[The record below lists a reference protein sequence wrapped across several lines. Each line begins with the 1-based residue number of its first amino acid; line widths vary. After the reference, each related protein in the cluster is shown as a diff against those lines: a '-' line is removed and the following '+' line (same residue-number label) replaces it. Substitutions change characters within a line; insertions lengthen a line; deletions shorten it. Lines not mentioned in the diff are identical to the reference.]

1 MWDLFGGEP
10 DQPGAIKR
18 ADDASVGKAPRVGGP
33 VAGTA
38 PAGVTTSDT
47 GRAPGAGLFDDL
59 AKLFAP
65 VTGAASDLWDAVTHG
80 AAKDPARPKP
90 AAPELP
96 ATDEAWQATMA
107 EARAGLEVTQRY
119 SVPTRALNPSLL
131 MAIRISHVDPKSQFY
146 DVLTN
151 KGERTKGKAG
161 ADLTPGRLAYRLG
174 TELEARAEAE
184 AAMPTLLATKLA
196 LVDGAAPGGAIA
208 KSKSA
213 GGNLRVKLRADLG
226 KPAQAAIDAWFH
238 AHYHGSKLVAEAPDV
253 ADLRRLVQDSVA
265 ATAADPAR
273 DERIATLRAD
283 IVACEARVRGLLRAR
298 ATDTKAAKARALWT
312 QLADLADAEGVFVD
326 RAFESYRIEAEDGTV
341 TTLAPV
347 NAISVNFL
355 NPGGFKNGGG
365 TYSDA
370 TIDSVLADEYTGD
383 GAADQQAATKKFIH
397 TLNRNE
403 GGPASMNTWDG
414 EIVSAGPGLSGS
426 GRLQSSMAAF
436 KAEDPGGFQA
446 ALGKFGVDIVKPK
459 RGNPYF
465 TVRVPR
471 DPAAIPPALRDQV
484 TPGEL
489 IIGSATTGA
498 SKGSAAYEEC
508 RALRYISKDP
518 VLMSRFMFAGQHAY
532 QRFLIKEAA
541 QSMHK
546 AEAFSF
552 TAGARRVEWTPLI
565 QPLGADWLAAT
576 EAVIAYRYHASAAIF
591 EDLRTKAAAHYTASF
606 GDRDPALLT
615 DDERKQIGRFVA
627 GQLKPGKYAIY
638 RAQFPSVA
646 SDVFPAAK
654 GDDEDDDQD

>member
-1 MWDLFGGEP
+1 MWDLFGGESA
-10 DQPGAIKR
+10 QPGATR
-18 ADDASVGKAPRVGGP
+18 RDDDASVGKAPLVGAP
-33 VAGTA
+33 APGTV

-59 AKLFAP
+59 AQLFAP
-65 VTGAASDLWDAVTHG
+65 VVDAASSMWDAVTHG
-80 AAKDPARPKP
+80 GAKDPAKPK
-90 AAPELP
+90 APELP
-96 ATDEAWQATMA
+96 ATDDAWQDTMA
-107 EARAGLEVTQRY
+107 AARDQIEVTQRY
-119 SVPTRALNPSLL
+119 AVPTRALNPDLL
-131 MAIRISHVDPKSQFY
+131 MAIRTSDVEGKSSFY

-151 KGERTKGKAG
+151 KGERTKGVAG
-161 ADLTPGRLAYRLG
+161 ANLTPGRLAYRLG
-174 TELEARAEAE
+174 TELEARAEA
-184 AAMPTLLATKLA
+184 AATVPTLLATKLA
-196 LVDGAAPGGAIA
+196 LIDGAAPTGALA

-238 AHYHGSKLVAEAPDV
+238 AHYQGSKLVASAAEV
-253 ADLRRLVQDSVA
+253 TELRTLMTSSVA
-265 ATAADPAR
+265 AIATDPAR

-283 IVACEARVRGLLRAR
+283 IVACEARVRGVLRAR
-298 ATDTKAAKARALWT
+298 ATETKAAKAKALWT
-312 QLADLADAEGVFVD
+312 QLADLAESEGVFVD
-326 RAFESYRIEAEDGTV
+326 RALESYRIEAEDGTV

-355 NPGGFKNGGG
+355 NPGGLKNGGG
-365 TYSDA
+365 KYSDA

-383 GAADQQAATKKFIH
+383 DAADKASATKKFIH

-426 GRLQSSMAAF
+426 GRLQKSMLAF

-446 ALGKFGVDIVKPK
+446 ALGKLGVDIVKQK

-471 DPAAIPPALRDQV
+471 DVAAIPPAMRDQV
-484 TPGEL
+484 APGEL
-489 IIGSATTGA
+489 IVGSSTTGVD
-498 SKGSAAYEEC
+498 KGSDAYEEC

-541 QSMHK
+541 QSMHE
-546 AEAFSF
+546 AEAFAF
-552 TAGARRVEWTPLI
+552 TAGDRRVAWAPLI
-565 QPLGADWLAAT
+565 EPLGADWLAAT

-591 EDLRTKAAAHYTASF
+591 EDLRARAGAHYTASF
-606 GDRDPALLT
+606 GARDPATLS

-638 RAQFPSVA
+638 RAQFPAVA
-646 SDVFPAAK
+646 ADVFPPAK
-654 GDDEDDDQD
+654 GDDADDDDQD